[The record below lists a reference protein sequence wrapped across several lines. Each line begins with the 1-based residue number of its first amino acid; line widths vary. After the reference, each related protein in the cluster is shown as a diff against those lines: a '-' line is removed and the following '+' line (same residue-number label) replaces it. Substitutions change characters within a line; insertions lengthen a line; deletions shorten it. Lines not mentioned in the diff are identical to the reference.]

1 MRQVVLDTETTG
13 LEPEAGHRIIEIGGV
28 ELLDRRQTGR
38 VFHTYLNP
46 DRSIDEGAQA
56 VHGISIDDLRDKPR
70 FAQVVDELLG
80 FIVGAELVIHNAA
93 FDLAFLD
100 AELALLRP
108 PRGRSRELVT
118 GVVDSLLLA
127 RQKHPGQKN
136 SLDAL
141 CRRYDIDDSHRTLH
155 GALLDAQLLAE
166 VYLAMTGGQTSLQL
180 AGPVER
186 EDERASGLGIR
197 RLPAG
202 RPRLRVVEP
211 SDEERDAHARVVA
224 QLERSGRTLWQ
235 ALDRQVADAQAQV
248 SHALDAAS
256 ATGAERPAAG

>member
-28 ELLDRRQTGR
+28 ELLDRRPTGR

-155 GALLDAQLLAE
+155 GALLDAGLLAD
-166 VYLAMTGGQTSLQL
+166 VYLAMTRGQDTLVIDL
-180 AGPVER
+180 A
-186 EDERASGLGIR
+186 
-197 RLPAG
+197 PAG
-202 RPRLRVVEP
+202 GAEDSGPIDAAGLIVLAATPAELAAHEALLDGIAKESKGVVVF
-211 SDEERDAHARVVA
+211 RAAALAVVA
-224 QLERSGRTLWQ
+224 
-235 ALDRQVADAQAQV
+235 
-248 SHALDAAS
+248 
-256 ATGAERPAAG
+256 AG